1 MEQRY
6 GIVGRYYLKP
16 ARKRLEIL
24 FDEYSVFPQKL
35 KAYESNL
42 QMMISAEREFSRNAA
57 RGDLG
62 VRIQTNTISS
72 VTEQRAIEDIMIEE
86 FIGSEG
92 ADEDFL
98 KDVEDFEE
106 IMLGIREL
114 KLMKMEYETL
124 RKNIGLIS
132 DRDKEFYLP
141 YLYKKKDVLD
151 LCEEYGLSLDGMK
164 SKLRRVRK
172 GIALGME
179 GFMREYNE
187 DMTISGGKR
196 NGDHK

>member
-6 GIVGRYYLKP
+6 GIVGCYYMKP

-57 RGDLG
+57 KGDLG
-62 VRIQTNTISS
+62 VRVQTNAISS
-72 VTEQRAIEDIMIEE
+72 VTEQRAIEEIMIEE

-92 ADEDFL
+92 ADEDFI
-98 KDVEDFEE
+98 KDVEDAEE

-141 YLYKKKDVLD
+141 YLYKKKDVCD
-151 LCEEYGLSLDGMK
+151 LCEEYGLSLDGIK
-164 SKLRRVRK
+164 SKLRRLRK
-172 GIALGME
+172 GITLGME

-196 NGDHK
+196 NGKH